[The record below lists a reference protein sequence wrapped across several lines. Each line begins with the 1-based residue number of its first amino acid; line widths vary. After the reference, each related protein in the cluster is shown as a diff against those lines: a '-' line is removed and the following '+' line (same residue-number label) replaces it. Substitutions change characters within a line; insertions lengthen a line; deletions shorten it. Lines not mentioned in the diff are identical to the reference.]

1 MRAQISALTL
11 CMHQASSIAHVM
23 HFLGV
28 FLFLTSMIIGSAI
41 WKERVFEEFSAAT
54 MVIIVTRTLG

>member
-1 MRAQISALTL
+1 
-11 CMHQASSIAHVM
+11 M

-28 FLFLTSMIIGSAI
+28 LLFLASTIIGSAI
-41 WKERVFEEFSAAT
+41 WEERDFEEFSAAT